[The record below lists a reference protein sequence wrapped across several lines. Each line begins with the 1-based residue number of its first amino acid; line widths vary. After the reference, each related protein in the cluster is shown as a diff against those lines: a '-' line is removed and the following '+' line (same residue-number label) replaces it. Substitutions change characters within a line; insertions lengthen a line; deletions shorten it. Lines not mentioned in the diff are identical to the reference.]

1 VSFFAKLLL
10 APVVG
15 LIRLCQAGASVW
27 LHALF
32 AVVVVALPP
41 VMLIAIMG

>member
-1 VSFFAKLLL
+1 MGFCAKLLL

-15 LIRLCQAGASVW
+15 LIRLCQAGAAVW
-27 LHALF
+27 LHGLF

-41 VMLIAIMG
+41 VMLVAIMG